1 MVEITPSQRG
11 RLAPL
16 FQGWEETLI
25 WSVLQGCMGRA
36 WADEGGCPRAALLW
50 IGDFGFL
57 GGDAHAPGAGELAAF
72 IPPEFAGSGALLV
85 PQNREW
91 LALLEQVHGKRGEP
105 ITRYAI
111 RKEPQAF
118 DRARLRAFR
127 DSLPKGYSLR
137 LIDRELYGRV
147 LQTPWARDFCAQF
160 GSWEEYAAHGAGYVA
175 LYGEEL
181 AAGASS
187 YSWYQGGIEIEVDT
201 KREHR
206 RRGLA
211 LCCASALILHCLDR
225 GLYPSWDAATPIS
238 VALAERL
245 GYHFSHEYPC
255 LLVQVEKPSLRETGW
270 LFFDIGSTLVDERE
284 GFRLRIEKALEGT
297 GVAYQDFTRRMEEHY
312 RQGRNG
318 DKLAFAELGI
328 PRPPWTGE
336 GEFPYPEAK
345 DCLRR
350 LSDRYKL
357 GIIANQPLG
366 TAARLERYGL
376 LPYLSVVA
384 SSAEEGVSKPD
395 PALFR
400 TALERAGC
408 PPERALMVGDRL
420 DNDIVPAKALG
431 MKTLWVRQGFWRH
444 AAPQAPEET
453 PDFTVWSLQEAV
465 RLLLGEEECG
475 KEGKENGGE
484 NA

>member
-1 MVEITPSQRG
+1 MVQVPKEK
-11 RLAPL
+11 LACLEPL
-16 FQGWEETLI
+16 FAGWEETLV
-25 WSVLQGCMGRA
+25 WSVVQGCMGKA
-36 WADEGGCPRAALLW
+36 WADSLDCPRAALLW
-50 IGDFGFL
+50 VGDFLFL
-57 GGDAHAPGAGELAAF
+57 GGDAEAPVARALAGFLPRELAN
-72 IPPEFAGSGALLV
+72 GVALAV
-85 PQNREW
+85 PQNESW
-91 LALLEQVHGKRGEP
+91 LRLLEEAHGQRGKP

-111 RKEPQAF
+111 RKEPGVF
-118 DRARLRAFR
+118 DPGKLRANLEK
-127 DSLPKGYSLR
+127 LPQGFTLEPIDER
-137 LIDRELYGRV
+137 LYHALLELD
-147 LQTPWARDFCAQF
+147 WARDFCAQF

-187 YSWYQGGIEIEVDT
+187 YSWYKGGIEIEIDT

-211 LCCASALILHCLDR
+211 LCCASALILHCLDQ

-255 LLVQVEKPSLRETGW
+255 WLVQVKEPSLRETDW
-270 LFFDIGSTLVDERE
+270 VFFDIGSTLVDERE

-475 KEGKENGGE
+475 EEGKENGGE